1 MRFLDRLCAGL
12 AVVSGLI
19 LLALI
24 GLTFVDVVLRYIF
37 SAPFLGAKD
46 LLPMGMVLVISLAFP
61 FTWRMGG
68 HIVVDLIPDYGIEA
82 LTRTRDSMVRLIGI
96 LIFALLA
103 WQAWIRAEDAVLFNE
118 ATNMIEVPFRPFF
131 LVLSGAAAFQAVVLC
146 VESVRIVAGLPL
158 GLAVTWAETQEDAPA
173 SG

>member
-1 MRFLDRLCAGL
+1 MRFLDGLCAGL

-46 LLPMGMVLVISLAFP
+46 LLQMGMILVISLAFP
-61 FTWRMGG
+61 FTWRIGG

-82 LTRTRDSMVRLIGI
+82 LTNLRDLIVRLIGI
-96 LIFALLA
+96 AIFALLA
-103 WQAWIRAEDAVLFNE
+103 WRAWVRAGDAALFHE
-118 ATNMIEVPFRPFF
+118 ATNMIEVPFQPFF
-131 LVLSGAAAFQAVVLC
+131 WVLAIAAAFQALVLC
-146 VESVRIVAGLPL
+146 VENVRIVGGLPL
-158 GLAVTWAETQEDAPA
+158 GHAMNWADPPDELPA
-173 SG
+173 SD